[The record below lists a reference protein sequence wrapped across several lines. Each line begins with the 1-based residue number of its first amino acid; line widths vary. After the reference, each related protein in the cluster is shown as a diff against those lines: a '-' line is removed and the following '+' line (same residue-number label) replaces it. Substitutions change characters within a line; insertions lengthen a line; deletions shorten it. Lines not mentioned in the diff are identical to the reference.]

1 MRRHYFVITTT
12 CGAYFDTVTSLQQHV
27 QTLTLSVTSLQQP
40 VVETLTHTTKLGAS
54 LQ

>member
-12 CGAYFDTVTSLQQHV
+12 CGANFDTVTSLQQHVV

-40 VVETLTHTTKLGAS
+40 VVETLTLSVTS